1 MNIER
6 PQLVRQYQRED
17 KPCIVLALT
26 YSGFIKWTKSQDED
40 IAKLS
45 IYCAGTTF
53 RKLLNKT
60 PKSYGL
66 VVLPQWYRAAKE
78 YKERVYS
85 LLTQLGFEHQE
96 LKNHMELLN

>member
-6 PQLVRQYQRED
+6 PQLKRQYRKED
-17 KPCIVLALT
+17 KPCIVLAST
-26 YSGFIKWTKSQDED
+26 YRGFIKWTKSQDED

-60 PKSYGL
+60 PKSYRL

-78 YKERVYS
+78 YKERVYN
-85 LLTQLGFEHQE
+85 LLTQLEFEHQQ
-96 LKNHMELLN
+96 LKNHMELLK